1 MGMKSNI
8 RLAEEEKNEKYLKI
22 NIMSEKE
29 IFVLFA
35 NALLDAIPESKSF
48 KSCHMY
54 IKRQPRHVGMSAE
67 MFDMDGNS
75 YGLDPEFGYYDTIQ
89 ELYTITQ
96 TQPPIHKDW
105 NRAVFTLYPDGKVN
119 MEYIFDAEWQAEV
132 DADAAKINAKIRAA
146 QKARET
152 RLAKKT
158 FFERGYRM
166 NIGYSPRFVVI
177 KGVEHIPFYSS
188 DVVIDCSNMMK
199 YFNLFKEKD
208 KKDFFEQV
216 KTNQFIDGIHLG
228 SGSLM
233 YDLSYDEY
241 ECDIEKTMYYAIL
254 NHKSSYEFIWPFHK
268 VRKSEVESFYQCSLS
283 IVIGGVEINKF
294 DDAEVGYY
302 GYPDKYPGYI
312 DVSASGREKE
322 IVSAL
327 PQEELKKISVGN
339 PHEGFTYP
347 TLIPNKF
354 IEKIIFRRKHLNI
367 DLVEEGEDSQEFT
380 GKEDVFEVDPNHP
393 DQKVLDMMEKY
404 KMIEMKKKR

>member
-1 MGMKSNI
+1 MINT
-8 RLAEEEKNEKYLKI
+8 EKD
-22 NIMSEKE
+22 
-29 IFVLFA
+29 
-35 NALLDAIPESKSF
+35 ALLYFADVLIENRGDIVFSKCWIEMERQKKMTGFSIVYLDESLKKKFVSIENKDDLYTAIE
-48 KSCHMY
+48 
-54 IKRQPRHVGMSAE
+54 
-67 MFDMDGNS
+67 
-75 YGLDPEFGYYDTIQ
+75 

-132 DADAAKINAKIRAA
+132 DADAAKANAKIRAA

-208 KKDFFEQV
+208 KKEFFEQV
-216 KTNQFIDGIHLG
+216 KSNPFVDGIHLG

-241 ECDIEKTMYYAIL
+241 ERDIEKTRYYAIL

-283 IVIGGVEINKF
+283 IVIGGVEISKF

-380 GKEDVFEVDPNHP
+380 GKEDIFEVDPNHP

-404 KMIEMKKKR
+404 KVIEMKKKR

>member
-1 MGMKSNI
+1 MKSNI

-132 DADAAKINAKIRAA
+132 DADAAKANAKIRAA

-208 KKDFFEQV
+208 KKEFFEQV
-216 KTNQFIDGIHLG
+216 KSNPFVDGIHLG

-241 ECDIEKTMYYAIL
+241 ERDIEKTRYYAIL

-283 IVIGGVEINKF
+283 IVIGGVEISNF

-404 KMIEMKKKR
+404 EMIEMKKKYRK

>member
-1 MGMKSNI
+1 MT
-8 RLAEEEKNEKYLKI
+8 
-22 NIMSEKE
+22 EKE
-29 IFVLFA
+29 IFMMLA
-35 NALLDAIPESKSF
+35 QKITDAAELPFDKVCVDIQKFISTVSF
-48 KSCHMY
+48 CSCLY
-54 IKRQPRHVGMSAE
+54 YKNEKQNVDID
-67 MFDMDGNS
+67 FDIEDAKAI
-75 YGLDPEFGYYDTIQ
+75 L

-105 NRAVFTLYPDGKVN
+105 NKAVFTLYPDGKVN
-119 MEYIFDAEWQAEV
+119 MEYIFDVEWQAEL
-132 DADAAKINAKIRAA
+132 DEYTAKANAKIRAA

-166 NIGYSPRFVVI
+166 NIGYSPTFVVI
-177 KGVEHIPFYSS
+177 KGVEHMPFYSS

-208 KKDFFEQV
+208 KKEFFEQV
-216 KTNQFIDGIHLG
+216 KSNPFVDGIYLG
-228 SGSLM
+228 SGCLM

-241 ECDIEKTMYYAIL
+241 ERDIEKTRYYAIL

-283 IVIGGVEINKF
+283 IVIGGVEISKF

-404 KMIEMKKKR
+404 EMIEKKKKKR

>member
-1 MGMKSNI
+1 MINTEKEAFLYFANVLIKNSGDVVFSKCWIEMNRQVNSTGFGARYIDESGTRKSMYI
-8 RLAEEEKNEKYLKI
+8 ESKNELCAVI
-22 NIMSEKE
+22 E
-29 IFVLFA
+29 
-35 NALLDAIPESKSF
+35 
-48 KSCHMY
+48 
-54 IKRQPRHVGMSAE
+54 
-67 MFDMDGNS
+67 
-75 YGLDPEFGYYDTIQ
+75 

-105 NRAVFTLYPDGKVN
+105 NKAVFTLYPDGKVN
-119 MEYIFDAEWQAEV
+119 MEYIWDAEWQAEI
-132 DADAAKINAKIRAA
+132 DKYNAKASTIN
-146 QKARET
+146 KARET

-199 YFNLFKEKD
+199 YFNLFIEKD
-208 KKDFFEQV
+208 KKEFFEQV
-216 KTNQFIDGIHLG
+216 KSNPFVDGIYLG
-228 SGSLM
+228 SGCLM

-241 ECDIEKTMYYAIL
+241 ERDIEKTRYYAIL
-254 NHKSSYEFIWPFHK
+254 NHKSSDEFIWPFHK

-283 IVIGGVEINKF
+283 IVIGGVEISNF

-404 KMIEMKKKR
+404 EMIEMKKKR

>member
-1 MGMKSNI
+1 M
-8 RLAEEEKNEKYLKI
+8 LAQKITDAVELPFDKVCVYIERGISSATFCSCLYYKNE
-22 NIMSEKE
+22 ERAVE
-29 IFVLFA
+29 T
-35 NALLDAIPESKSF
+35 
-48 KSCHMY
+48 H
-54 IKRQPRHVGMSAE
+54 
-67 MFDMDGNS
+67 
-75 YGLDPEFGYYDTIQ
+75 FGFEGVRAIQ

-119 MEYIFDAEWQAEV
+119 MEYIFDAKLQAEL
-132 DADAAKINAKIRAA
+132 DEYTAKANAKIRAA

-216 KTNQFIDGIHLG
+216 KSNQFVDGIHLG

-241 ECDIEKTMYYAIL
+241 ERDIEKTRYYAIL

-268 VRKSEVESFYQCSLS
+268 VRKSEVESFYQYSLS
-283 IVIGGVEINKF
+283 IVIGGVEISKF

-404 KMIEMKKKR
+404 EMIEMKKKR

>member
-1 MGMKSNI
+1 
-8 RLAEEEKNEKYLKI
+8 
-22 NIMSEKE
+22 MSERD

-48 KSCHMY
+48 KYCCMKL
-54 IKRQPRHVGMSAE
+54 KRQPGHAGMSAK
-67 MFDMDGNS
+67 MVDMDGNS
-75 YGLDPEFGYYDTIQ
+75 CGLNPEFNYYDSIQ
-89 ELYTITQ
+89 DLYTITQ

-119 MEYIFDAEWQAEV
+119 MEYIWDAEWQAEI
-132 DADAAKINAKIRAA
+132 DKYNAKIRAA

-166 NIGYSPRFVVI
+166 NIGYSPTFVVI
-177 KGVEHIPFYSS
+177 KGVEHMPFYSS

-208 KKDFFEQV
+208 KKEFFEQV
-216 KTNQFIDGIHLG
+216 KSNPFVDGIYLG
-228 SGSLM
+228 SGCLM

-241 ECDIEKTMYYAIL
+241 ERDIEKTRYYAIL

-283 IVIGGVEINKF
+283 IVIGGVEISNF

-302 GYPDKYPGYI
+302 GYQDKYPGYI
-312 DVSASGREKE
+312 DVSASKREQE
-322 IVSAL
+322 IVSLL

-339 PHEGFTYP
+339 PRDGFTYP

-354 IEKIIFRRKHLNI
+354 IEKIILRRKYLNI
-367 DLVEEGEDSQEFT
+367 DLVENGEDKQEFT
-380 GKEDVFEVDPNHP
+380 GKEDVFEIDPIHP
-393 DQKVLDMMEKY
+393 DKEVLEMMEKY
-404 KMIEMKKKR
+404 EMIYKK

>member
-1 MGMKSNI
+1 MINTEKEAFLYFANVLIKNSGDVVFSKCWIEMNRQVNSTGFGARYIDESGTRKSMYI
-8 RLAEEEKNEKYLKI
+8 ESKNELCAVI
-22 NIMSEKE
+22 E
-29 IFVLFA
+29 
-35 NALLDAIPESKSF
+35 
-48 KSCHMY
+48 
-54 IKRQPRHVGMSAE
+54 
-67 MFDMDGNS
+67 
-75 YGLDPEFGYYDTIQ
+75 

-105 NRAVFTLYPDGKVN
+105 NKAVFTLYPDGKVN
-119 MEYIFDAEWQAEV
+119 MEYIFDVEWQAEV
-132 DADAAKINAKIRAA
+132 DEYTAKANAKIRAA

-166 NIGYSPRFVVI
+166 KLIGSSFSRFVVI
-177 KGVEHIPFYSS
+177 NGTEYRLFYSS
-188 DVVIDCSNMMK
+188 DVVVNCIDDPK
-199 YFNLFKEKD
+199 KIFNLGKD
-208 KKDFFEQV
+208 SEIKDFINKVVEDPFV
-216 KTNQFIDGIHLG
+216 DGIHTDPDILH
-228 SGSLM
+228 
-233 YDLSYDEY
+233 YDLPYSKFEEILKY
-241 ECDIEKTMYYAIL
+241 EIKSANL
-254 NHKSSYEFIWPFHK
+254 NNCYPTHYVWPFHK

-283 IVIGGVEINKF
+283 IVIGGVEISKF

-302 GYPDKYPGYI
+302 GYQDKYPGYI

-393 DQKVLDMMEKY
+393 DQRVLDMMEKY
-404 KMIEMKKKR
+404 KMIEKKKKYRK

>member
-1 MGMKSNI
+1 MIST
-8 RLAEEEKNEKYLKI
+8 
-22 NIMSEKE
+22 E
-29 IFVLFA
+29 IEAFSYFA
-35 NALLDAIPESKSF
+35 NVLITNIGDIAFSK
-48 KSCHMY
+48 CWIRM
-54 IKRQPRHVGMSAE
+54 KRQIRMTSFGVFYVDES
-67 MFDMDGNS
+67 GNERRLS
-75 YGLDPEFGYYDTIQ
+75 IENKDDLYTAIE

-208 KKDFFEQV
+208 KKEFFEQV
-216 KTNQFIDGIHLG
+216 KSNPFVDGIHLG

-241 ECDIEKTMYYAIL
+241 ERDIEKTRYYAIL

-283 IVIGGVEINKF
+283 IVIGGVEISKF

-339 PHEGFTYP
+339 PHEGFAYP

-404 KMIEMKKKR
+404 KVIEMKKKR

>member
-1 MGMKSNI
+1 MIKT
-8 RLAEEEKNEKYLKI
+8 
-22 NIMSEKE
+22 EKE
-29 IFVLFA
+29 ALCYFADVLIKNIGEFA
-35 NALLDAIPESKSF
+35 FSMCWLR
-48 KSCHMY
+48 M
-54 IKRQPRHVGMSAE
+54 KRQPKMTSFGVYYEDEMGNEKSVSIENRSDIYSA
-67 MFDMDGNS
+67 
-75 YGLDPEFGYYDTIQ
+75 IR

-105 NRAVFTLYPDGKVN
+105 NKAVFTLYPDGKVN
-119 MEYIFDAEWQAEV
+119 MEYIFDAEWQAEL
-132 DADAAKINAKIRAA
+132 DEYTAKANAKIRAA

-152 RLAKKT
+152 RLAKKP

-177 KGVEHIPFYSS
+177 KGVEHMPFYSS

-208 KKDFFEQV
+208 KKEFFEQV
-216 KTNQFIDGIHLG
+216 KSNQFVDGIHLG
-228 SGSLM
+228 AGSLM
-233 YDLSYDEY
+233 YDMSYDEY
-241 ECDIEKTMYYAIL
+241 ERDIEKTRYYAIL

-283 IVIGGVEINKF
+283 IVIGGVEISKF

-404 KMIEMKKKR
+404 EMIEKKKKKR

>member
-1 MGMKSNI
+1 
-8 RLAEEEKNEKYLKI
+8 
-22 NIMSEKE
+22 
-29 IFVLFA
+29 
-35 NALLDAIPESKSF
+35 
-48 KSCHMY
+48 
-54 IKRQPRHVGMSAE
+54 
-67 MFDMDGNS
+67 
-75 YGLDPEFGYYDTIQ
+75 
-89 ELYTITQ
+89 
-96 TQPPIHKDW
+96 
-105 NRAVFTLYPDGKVN
+105 
-119 MEYIFDAEWQAEV
+119 
-132 DADAAKINAKIRAA
+132 
-146 QKARET
+146 
-152 RLAKKT
+152 
-158 FFERGYRM
+158 
-166 NIGYSPRFVVI
+166 
-177 KGVEHIPFYSS
+177 
-188 DVVIDCSNMMK
+188 
-199 YFNLFKEKD
+199 
-208 KKDFFEQV
+208 
-216 KTNQFIDGIHLG
+216 
-228 SGSLM
+228 M

-241 ECDIEKTMYYAIL
+241 ERDIEKTRYYAIL

-283 IVIGGVEINKF
+283 IVIGGVEISKF

-404 KMIEMKKKR
+404 EMIEKKKKYRK

>member
-1 MGMKSNI
+1 MT
-8 RLAEEEKNEKYLKI
+8 
-22 NIMSEKE
+22 EKE
-29 IFVLFA
+29 IFMMLA
-35 NALLDAIPESKSF
+35 QKITDAAELPFDKVCVDIQKFISTVSF
-48 KSCHMY
+48 CSCLY
-54 IKRQPRHVGMSAE
+54 YKNEKQNVDID
-67 MFDMDGNS
+67 FDIEDAKAI
-75 YGLDPEFGYYDTIQ
+75 L

-105 NRAVFTLYPDGKVN
+105 NKAVFTLYPDGKVN
-119 MEYIFDAEWQAEV
+119 MEYIFDVEWQAEL
-132 DADAAKINAKIRAA
+132 DEYTAKANAKIRAA

-177 KGVEHIPFYSS
+177 KGVEHMPFYSS

-208 KKDFFEQV
+208 KKEFFEQV
-216 KTNQFIDGIHLG
+216 KSNPFVDGIYLG
-228 SGSLM
+228 SGCLM

-241 ECDIEKTMYYAIL
+241 ERDIEKTRYYAIL
-254 NHKSSYEFIWPFHK
+254 NHKSSDEFIWPFHK
-268 VRKSEVESFYQCSLS
+268 VRKSEVESFYQYSLS
-283 IVIGGVEINKF
+283 IVIGGVEISNF

-404 KMIEMKKKR
+404 EMIEIKEKR

>member
-1 MGMKSNI
+1 MINTEKEAFLYFANVLIKNSGDVVFSKCWIEMNRQVNSTGFGARYIDESGTRKSMYI
-8 RLAEEEKNEKYLKI
+8 ESKNELCTVI
-22 NIMSEKE
+22 E
-29 IFVLFA
+29 
-35 NALLDAIPESKSF
+35 
-48 KSCHMY
+48 
-54 IKRQPRHVGMSAE
+54 
-67 MFDMDGNS
+67 
-75 YGLDPEFGYYDTIQ
+75 

-105 NRAVFTLYPDGKVN
+105 NKAVFTLYPDGKVN
-119 MEYIFDAEWQAEV
+119 MEYIWDAEWQAEI
-132 DADAAKINAKIRAA
+132 DKYNAKASAIN
-146 QKARET
+146 KARET

-158 FFERGYRM
+158 FFERGYGM
-166 NIGYSPRFVVI
+166 NLIMPSFSRFVVI
-177 KGVEHIPFYSS
+177 NGTEYHLFYSS
-188 DVVIDCSNMMK
+188 DVVVNCIDDPK
-199 YFNLFKEKD
+199 KRFNLGKD
-208 KKDFFEQV
+208 SEIKDFINKVVEDPFV
-216 KTNQFIDGIHLG
+216 DGIHTDPDILH
-228 SGSLM
+228 
-233 YDLSYDEY
+233 YDLPYSEFEEILKY
-241 ECDIEKTMYYAIL
+241 EIRSAYL
-254 NHKSSYEFIWPFHK
+254 NNCYPTHYVWPFHK

-283 IVIGGVEINKF
+283 IVIGGVEISNF

-367 DLVEEGEDSQEFT
+367 DLVEEDEDSQEFT

-393 DQKVLDMMEKY
+393 DSDTLGLMEKY
-404 KMIEMKKKR
+404 KLIYKK

>member
-1 MGMKSNI
+1 M
-8 RLAEEEKNEKYLKI
+8 LAQKITDAAELPFDKVCVYIERGISSATFCSCLYYKNE
-22 NIMSEKE
+22 ERAVE
-29 IFVLFA
+29 T
-35 NALLDAIPESKSF
+35 
-48 KSCHMY
+48 H
-54 IKRQPRHVGMSAE
+54 
-67 MFDMDGNS
+67 
-75 YGLDPEFGYYDTIQ
+75 FGFEGVRAIQ

-105 NRAVFTLYPDGKVN
+105 NKAVFTLYPDGKVN
-119 MEYIFDAEWQAEV
+119 MEYIFDAEWQAEL
-132 DADAAKINAKIRAA
+132 DADAAKINARIRAA

-208 KKDFFEQV
+208 KKEFFEQV
-216 KTNQFIDGIHLG
+216 KSNQFVDGIHLG

-241 ECDIEKTMYYAIL
+241 ERDIEKTMYYAIL

-283 IVIGGVEINKF
+283 IVIGGVEISNF

-404 KMIEMKKKR
+404 KVIEMKKKKR

>member
-1 MGMKSNI
+1 M
-8 RLAEEEKNEKYLKI
+8 LAQKITDAAELPFDKVCVYIERGISSVTFCSCLYYKNE
-22 NIMSEKE
+22 ERAVE
-29 IFVLFA
+29 T
-35 NALLDAIPESKSF
+35 
-48 KSCHMY
+48 H
-54 IKRQPRHVGMSAE
+54 
-67 MFDMDGNS
+67 
-75 YGLDPEFGYYDTIQ
+75 FGFEGVRAIQ

-119 MEYIFDAEWQAEV
+119 MEYIFDAKLQAEL
-132 DADAAKINAKIRAA
+132 DEYTAKANAKIRAA

-152 RLAKKT
+152 RLAKKP

-177 KGVEHIPFYSS
+177 KGVEHMPFYSS

-208 KKDFFEQV
+208 KKEFFEQV
-216 KTNQFIDGIHLG
+216 KSNPFVDGIYLG
-228 SGSLM
+228 SGCLM

-241 ECDIEKTMYYAIL
+241 ERDIEKTRYYAIL
-254 NHKSSYEFIWPFHK
+254 NHKSSDEFIWPFHK
-268 VRKSEVESFYQCSLS
+268 VRKSEVESFYQYSLS
-283 IVIGGVEINKF
+283 IVIGGVEISKF

-404 KMIEMKKKR
+404 KVIEMKKKR

>member
-1 MGMKSNI
+1 MINTEKEAFLYFANVLIKNSGDVVFSKCWIEMNRQVNSTGFGARYIDESGTRKSMYI
-8 RLAEEEKNEKYLKI
+8 ESKNELCAVI
-22 NIMSEKE
+22 E
-29 IFVLFA
+29 
-35 NALLDAIPESKSF
+35 
-48 KSCHMY
+48 
-54 IKRQPRHVGMSAE
+54 
-67 MFDMDGNS
+67 
-75 YGLDPEFGYYDTIQ
+75 

-105 NRAVFTLYPDGKVN
+105 NKAVFTLYPDGKVN
-119 MEYIFDAEWQAEV
+119 MEYIWDAEWQAEI
-132 DADAAKINAKIRAA
+132 DKYNAKASTIN
-146 QKARET
+146 KARET

-166 NIGYSPRFVVI
+166 NLIGSSFSRFVMI
-177 KGVEHIPFYSS
+177 NGTEYRLFYSS
-188 DVVIDCSNMMK
+188 DVVVNCIDDPK
-199 YFNLFKEKD
+199 KIFNLGKD
-208 KKDFFEQV
+208 SEIKDFINKVVEDPFV
-216 KTNQFIDGIHLG
+216 DGIHTDPDILH
-228 SGSLM
+228 
-233 YDLSYDEY
+233 YDLPYSKFEEILKY
-241 ECDIEKTMYYAIL
+241 EIRSANL
-254 NHKSSYEFIWPFHK
+254 NNCYPTHYVWPFHK

-283 IVIGGVEINKF
+283 IVIGGVEISKF

-302 GYPDKYPGYI
+302 GYPYKYPGYI

-404 KMIEMKKKR
+404 EMIEMKKKR

>member
-1 MGMKSNI
+1 
-8 RLAEEEKNEKYLKI
+8 
-22 NIMSEKE
+22 MSEKE

-132 DADAAKINAKIRAA
+132 DADAAKANAKIRAA

-208 KKDFFEQV
+208 KKEFFEQV
-216 KTNQFIDGIHLG
+216 KSNPFVDGIHLG

-241 ECDIEKTMYYAIL
+241 ERDIEKTRYYAIL

-283 IVIGGVEINKF
+283 IVIGGVEISKF

-404 KMIEMKKKR
+404 KVIEMKKKR

>member
-1 MGMKSNI
+1 MT
-8 RLAEEEKNEKYLKI
+8 
-22 NIMSEKE
+22 EKE
-29 IFVLFA
+29 IFMMLA
-35 NALLDAIPESKSF
+35 QKITDAAELPFDKVCVDIQKIISTVSF
-48 KSCHMY
+48 CSCLY
-54 IKRQPRHVGMSAE
+54 YKNEKQNVDID
-67 MFDMDGNS
+67 FDIEDAKAI
-75 YGLDPEFGYYDTIQ
+75 L

-105 NRAVFTLYPDGKVN
+105 NKAVFTLYPDGKVN
-119 MEYIFDAEWQAEV
+119 MEYIFDVEWQAEL
-132 DADAAKINAKIRAA
+132 DEYTAKANAKIRAA

-241 ECDIEKTMYYAIL
+241 ERDIEKTRYYAIL

-283 IVIGGVEINKF
+283 IVIGGVEISKF

-404 KMIEMKKKR
+404 EMIEMKKKR

>member
-1 MGMKSNI
+1 MTEREVFI
-8 RLAEEEKNEKYLKI
+8 RLAQKMADVVKLPFDRVCVDIERGIYSVDFCSWLYYNNEKQNVDI
-22 NIMSEKE
+22 DFDIE
-29 IFVLFA
+29 
-35 NALLDAIPESKSF
+35 DAKVI
-48 KSCHMY
+48 
-54 IKRQPRHVGMSAE
+54 
-67 MFDMDGNS
+67 
-75 YGLDPEFGYYDTIQ
+75 L

-119 MEYIFDAEWQAEV
+119 MEYIFDAKLQAEL
-132 DADAAKINAKIRAA
+132 DEYTAKANAKIRAA

-177 KGVEHIPFYSS
+177 KGVEHMPFYSS

-208 KKDFFEQV
+208 KKEFFEQV
-216 KTNQFIDGIHLG
+216 KSNPFVDGIYLG
-228 SGSLM
+228 SGCLM

-241 ECDIEKTMYYAIL
+241 ERDIEKTRYYAIL
-254 NHKSSYEFIWPFHK
+254 NHKSSDEFIWPFHK

-283 IVIGGVEINKF
+283 IVIGGVEISNF

-404 KMIEMKKKR
+404 EMIEMKKKR

>member
-1 MGMKSNI
+1 M
-8 RLAEEEKNEKYLKI
+8 I
-22 NIMSEKE
+22 NSEKE
-29 IFVLFA
+29 ALYYFA
-35 NALLDAIPESKSF
+35 DILIKNIGGFAFSRCWIR
-48 KSCHMY
+48 M
-54 IKRQPRHVGMSAE
+54 KRQIRMT
-67 MFDMDGNS
+67 S
-75 YGLDPEFGYYDTIQ
+75 YGAFYVDELGKEMRVLIDDDDDLYTAIE

-208 KKDFFEQV
+208 KKEFFEQV
-216 KTNQFIDGIHLG
+216 KTNQFVDGIHLG

-241 ECDIEKTMYYAIL
+241 ERDIEKTMYYAIL

-283 IVIGGVEINKF
+283 IVIGGVEISKF

-404 KMIEMKKKR
+404 KVIEMKKKR

>member
-1 MGMKSNI
+1 MT
-8 RLAEEEKNEKYLKI
+8 
-22 NIMSEKE
+22 EKE
-29 IFVLFA
+29 IFMMLA
-35 NALLDAIPESKSF
+35 QKITDAAELPFDKVCVYIERGISSATF
-48 KSCHMY
+48 CSCLYYKNEERAVETH
-54 IKRQPRHVGMSAE
+54 
-67 MFDMDGNS
+67 
-75 YGLDPEFGYYDTIQ
+75 FGFEGVRAIQ

-105 NRAVFTLYPDGKVN
+105 NKVVFTLYPDGKVN
-119 MEYIFDAEWQAEV
+119 MEYIFDAEWQAEL
-132 DADAAKINAKIRAA
+132 DADAAKINARIRAA

-208 KKDFFEQV
+208 KKEFFEQV
-216 KTNQFIDGIHLG
+216 KSNQFVDGIHLG

-241 ECDIEKTMYYAIL
+241 ERDIEKTMYYAIL

-283 IVIGGVEINKF
+283 IVIGGVEISNF

-404 KMIEMKKKR
+404 KVIEMKKKKR

>member
-1 MGMKSNI
+1 MTEREVFI
-8 RLAEEEKNEKYLKI
+8 RLAQKMADVVKLPFDRVCVDIERGIYSVDFCSWLYYNNEKQNVDI
-22 NIMSEKE
+22 DFDIE
-29 IFVLFA
+29 
-35 NALLDAIPESKSF
+35 DAKAI
-48 KSCHMY
+48 
-54 IKRQPRHVGMSAE
+54 
-67 MFDMDGNS
+67 
-75 YGLDPEFGYYDTIQ
+75 L

-105 NRAVFTLYPDGKVN
+105 NRAAFTLYPDGKVN
-119 MEYIFDAEWQAEV
+119 MEYIFDAEWQAEL
-132 DADAAKINAKIRAA
+132 DADVAKANAKIRAA

-158 FFERGYRM
+158 FFERGYRI
-166 NIGYSPRFVVI
+166 NSGYSPRFVVI

-208 KKDFFEQV
+208 KKEFFEQV
-216 KTNQFIDGIHLG
+216 KTNQFVDGIHLG

-241 ECDIEKTMYYAIL
+241 ERDIEKTMYYAIL

-283 IVIGGVEINKF
+283 IVIGGVEISNF

-347 TLIPNKF
+347 ILIPNKF

-404 KMIEMKKKR
+404 KVIEMKKKKR

>member
-1 MGMKSNI
+1 MKSNI

-132 DADAAKINAKIRAA
+132 DADAAKANAKIRAA

-208 KKDFFEQV
+208 KKEFFEQV
-216 KTNQFIDGIHLG
+216 KSNPFVDGIHLG

-241 ECDIEKTMYYAIL
+241 ERDIEKTRYYAIL

-283 IVIGGVEINKF
+283 IVIGGVEISKF

-404 KMIEMKKKR
+404 KVIEMKKKR

>member
-1 MGMKSNI
+1 MT
-8 RLAEEEKNEKYLKI
+8 
-22 NIMSEKE
+22 EKE
-29 IFVLFA
+29 IFMVFA
-35 NALLDAIPESKSF
+35 KALIDSLPENKPF
-48 KSCHMY
+48 KYCYMN
-54 IKRQPRHVGMSAE
+54 IERQVGMTGYSARLIDVDGKLCGLE
-67 MFDMDGNS
+67 PDFDS
-75 YGLDPEFGYYDTIQ
+75 DTAIRD
-89 ELYTITQ
+89 LYTITQ

-105 NRAVFTLYPDGKVN
+105 NKAVFTLYPDGKVN
-119 MEYIFDAEWQAEV
+119 MEYIWDAEWQAEL
-132 DADAAKINAKIRAA
+132 DEYTAKANAKIRAA

-166 NIGYSPRFVVI
+166 NIGYSPTFVVI
-177 KGVEHIPFYSS
+177 KGVEHMPFYSS

-208 KKDFFEQV
+208 KKEFFEQV
-216 KTNQFIDGIHLG
+216 KSNPFVDGIYLG
-228 SGSLM
+228 SGCLM

-241 ECDIEKTMYYAIL
+241 ERDIEKTRYYAIL
-254 NHKSSYEFIWPFHK
+254 NHKSSDEFIWPFHK

-283 IVIGGVEINKF
+283 IVIGGVEISNF

-404 KMIEMKKKR
+404 EMIEMKKKR

>member
-1 MGMKSNI
+1 
-8 RLAEEEKNEKYLKI
+8 
-22 NIMSEKE
+22 MSEKE
-29 IFVLFA
+29 VFIMLAQKMADVAKLPFDRVCVDIERGISSVGFCSWLYY
-35 NALLDAIPESKSF
+35 NNE
-48 KSCHMY
+48 
-54 IKRQPRHVGMSAE
+54 KRNIEIH
-67 MFDMDGNS
+67 
-75 YGLDPEFGYYDTIQ
+75 FGYECAEAIL

-119 MEYIFDAEWQAEV
+119 MEYIFDAKLQAEL
-132 DADAAKINAKIRAA
+132 DEYTAKANAKIRAA

-208 KKDFFEQV
+208 KKEFFEQV
-216 KTNQFIDGIHLG
+216 KSNPFVDGIHLG

-241 ECDIEKTMYYAIL
+241 ERDIEKTMYYAIL

-268 VRKSEVESFYQCSLS
+268 VRKSEVESFYQYSLS
-283 IVIGGVEINKF
+283 IVIGGVEISIF

-302 GYPDKYPGYI
+302 GYPDKYPEYI

>member
-1 MGMKSNI
+1 MTEREVFI
-8 RLAEEEKNEKYLKI
+8 RLAQKMADVVKLPFDRVCVDIERGIYSVDFCSWLYYNNEKQNVDI
-22 NIMSEKE
+22 DFDIE
-29 IFVLFA
+29 
-35 NALLDAIPESKSF
+35 DAKVI
-48 KSCHMY
+48 
-54 IKRQPRHVGMSAE
+54 
-67 MFDMDGNS
+67 
-75 YGLDPEFGYYDTIQ
+75 L

-119 MEYIFDAEWQAEV
+119 MEYIFDAKLQAEL
-132 DADAAKINAKIRAA
+132 DEYTAKANARIRAA

-177 KGVEHIPFYSS
+177 KGVEHMPFYSS

-208 KKDFFEQV
+208 KKEFFEQV
-216 KTNQFIDGIHLG
+216 KSNPFVDGIYLG
-228 SGSLM
+228 SGCLM

-241 ECDIEKTMYYAIL
+241 ERDIEKTRYYAIL
-254 NHKSSYEFIWPFHK
+254 NHKSSDEFIWPFHK

-283 IVIGGVEINKF
+283 IVIGGVEISKF

-312 DVSASGREKE
+312 DVSASGRENE

-404 KMIEMKKKR
+404 EMIEKKKKKR

>member
-1 MGMKSNI
+1 MIST
-8 RLAEEEKNEKYLKI
+8 
-22 NIMSEKE
+22 E
-29 IFVLFA
+29 IEAFSYFA
-35 NALLDAIPESKSF
+35 NVLITNIGDIAFSK
-48 KSCHMY
+48 CWIRM
-54 IKRQPRHVGMSAE
+54 KRQIRMTSFGVFYVDES
-67 MFDMDGNS
+67 GNERRLS
-75 YGLDPEFGYYDTIQ
+75 IENKDDLYTAIE

-208 KKDFFEQV
+208 KKEFFEQV
-216 KTNQFIDGIHLG
+216 KSNQFVDGIHLG

-241 ECDIEKTMYYAIL
+241 ERDIEKTMYYAIL

-268 VRKSEVESFYQCSLS
+268 VRKSEVESFYQYSLS
-283 IVIGGVEINKF
+283 IVIGGVEISKF

>member
-1 MGMKSNI
+1 MINT
-8 RLAEEEKNEKYLKI
+8 EKD
-22 NIMSEKE
+22 
-29 IFVLFA
+29 
-35 NALLDAIPESKSF
+35 ALLYFADVLIENRGDIVFSKCWIEMERQKKMTGFSIVYLDESLKKKFVSIENKDDLYTAIE
-48 KSCHMY
+48 
-54 IKRQPRHVGMSAE
+54 
-67 MFDMDGNS
+67 
-75 YGLDPEFGYYDTIQ
+75 

-166 NIGYSPRFVVI
+166 NIGYSPTFVVI
-177 KGVEHIPFYSS
+177 KGVEHMPFYSS

-208 KKDFFEQV
+208 KKEFFEQV
-216 KTNQFIDGIHLG
+216 KSNPFVDGIYLG
-228 SGSLM
+228 SGCLM

-241 ECDIEKTMYYAIL
+241 ERDIEKTRYYAIL
-254 NHKSSYEFIWPFHK
+254 NHKSSDEFIWPFHK

-283 IVIGGVEINKF
+283 IVIGGVEISKF

-404 KMIEMKKKR
+404 KVIEMKKKR

>member
-1 MGMKSNI
+1 MIKT
-8 RLAEEEKNEKYLKI
+8 
-22 NIMSEKE
+22 EKE
-29 IFVLFA
+29 ALCYFADVLIKNIGEFA
-35 NALLDAIPESKSF
+35 FSK
-48 KSCHMY
+48 CWLRM
-54 IKRQPRHVGMSAE
+54 KRQPKMTSFGVYYEDEMGNEKSVSIENRSDIYSA
-67 MFDMDGNS
+67 
-75 YGLDPEFGYYDTIQ
+75 IR

-105 NRAVFTLYPDGKVN
+105 NKAVFTLYPDGKVN
-119 MEYIFDAEWQAEV
+119 MEYIFDVEWQAEL
-132 DADAAKINAKIRAA
+132 DEYTAKANAKIRAA

-166 NIGYSPRFVVI
+166 KLIGSSFSRFVMI
-177 KGVEHIPFYSS
+177 NGTEYRLFYSS
-188 DVVIDCSNMMK
+188 DVVVNCIDDPK
-199 YFNLFKEKD
+199 KIFNLGKD
-208 KKDFFEQV
+208 SEIKDFINKVVEDPFV
-216 KTNQFIDGIHLG
+216 DGIHTDPDILH
-228 SGSLM
+228 
-233 YDLSYDEY
+233 YDLPYSKFEEILKY
-241 ECDIEKTMYYAIL
+241 EIRSANL
-254 NHKSSYEFIWPFHK
+254 NNCYPTHYVWPFHK

-283 IVIGGVEINKF
+283 IVIGGVEISKF

-312 DVSASGREKE
+312 DVSASGRENE

-404 KMIEMKKKR
+404 KMIEMKKKYRK

>member
-1 MGMKSNI
+1 M
-8 RLAEEEKNEKYLKI
+8 I
-22 NIMSEKE
+22 NTEKE
-29 IFVLFA
+29 AFLYFADVLMENRGNIVFSKCWIEMERQEKMSGFSIVYIDESGEERYVSIKNIEKRSDLYSA
-35 NALLDAIPESKSF
+35 ILD
-48 KSCHMY
+48 
-54 IKRQPRHVGMSAE
+54 
-67 MFDMDGNS
+67 
-75 YGLDPEFGYYDTIQ
+75 
-89 ELYTITQ
+89 LYTITQ

-119 MEYIFDAEWQAEV
+119 MEYIWDAEWQAEI
-132 DADAAKINAKIRAA
+132 DKYNAKIRAA

-166 NIGYSPRFVVI
+166 KLIGSSFSRFVMI
-177 KGVEHIPFYSS
+177 NGTEYRLFYSS
-188 DVVIDCSNMMK
+188 DVVVNCIDDPK
-199 YFNLFKEKD
+199 KIFNLGKD
-208 KKDFFEQV
+208 SEIKDFINKVVEDPFV
-216 KTNQFIDGIHLG
+216 DGIHTDPDILH
-228 SGSLM
+228 
-233 YDLSYDEY
+233 YDLPYSKFEEILKY
-241 ECDIEKTMYYAIL
+241 EIRSANL
-254 NHKSSYEFIWPFHK
+254 NNCYPTHYVWPFHK

-283 IVIGGVEINKF
+283 IVIGGVEISKF

-312 DVSASGREKE
+312 DVSASERENE

-404 KMIEMKKKR
+404 KVIEMKKKYRK

>member
-1 MGMKSNI
+1 M
-8 RLAEEEKNEKYLKI
+8 I
-22 NIMSEKE
+22 NTEKE
-29 IFVLFA
+29 AFLYFADVLMENRGNIVFSKCWIEMERQEKMSGFSIVYIDESGEERYVSIKDIEKRSD
-35 NALLDAIPESKSF
+35 LYSAI
-48 KSCHMY
+48 
-54 IKRQPRHVGMSAE
+54 
-67 MFDMDGNS
+67 
-75 YGLDPEFGYYDTIQ
+75 L

-105 NRAVFTLYPDGKVN
+105 NKAVFTLYPDGKVN
-119 MEYIFDAEWQAEV
+119 MEYIFDAEWQAEL
-132 DADAAKINAKIRAA
+132 DADAAKANAKIRAA

-166 NIGYSPRFVVI
+166 NIGYSPTFVVI
-177 KGVEHIPFYSS
+177 KGVEHMPFYSS

-208 KKDFFEQV
+208 KKEFFEQV
-216 KTNQFIDGIHLG
+216 KSNPFVDGIYLG
-228 SGSLM
+228 SGCLM

-241 ECDIEKTMYYAIL
+241 ERDIEKTRYYAIL
-254 NHKSSYEFIWPFHK
+254 NHKSSDEFIWPFHK
-268 VRKSEVESFYQCSLS
+268 VRKSEVESFYQYSLS
-283 IVIGGVEINKF
+283 IVIGGVEISNF

-404 KMIEMKKKR
+404 EMIEMKKKR

>member
-1 MGMKSNI
+1 M
-8 RLAEEEKNEKYLKI
+8 I
-22 NIMSEKE
+22 NTEKE
-29 IFVLFA
+29 AFLYFADVLMENRGNIVFSKCWIEMERQEKMSGFSIVYIDESGEERYVSIKDIEKRSD
-35 NALLDAIPESKSF
+35 LYSAI
-48 KSCHMY
+48 
-54 IKRQPRHVGMSAE
+54 
-67 MFDMDGNS
+67 
-75 YGLDPEFGYYDTIQ
+75 L

-105 NRAVFTLYPDGKVN
+105 NKAVFTLYPDGKVN
-119 MEYIFDAEWQAEV
+119 MDYIFDAEWQAEL
-132 DADAAKINAKIRAA
+132 DADAAKANAKIRAA

-166 NIGYSPRFVVI
+166 NIGYSPTFVVI
-177 KGVEHIPFYSS
+177 KGVEHMPFYSS

-208 KKDFFEQV
+208 KKEFFEQV
-216 KTNQFIDGIHLG
+216 KSNPFVDGIYLG
-228 SGSLM
+228 SGCLM

-241 ECDIEKTMYYAIL
+241 ERDIEKTRYYAIL
-254 NHKSSYEFIWPFHK
+254 NHKSSDEFIWPFHK
-268 VRKSEVESFYQCSLS
+268 VRKSEVESFYQYSLS
-283 IVIGGVEINKF
+283 IVIGGVEISNF

-404 KMIEMKKKR
+404 EMIEMKKKR